1 MYLEI
6 KSIKDG
12 IKEREH
18 IKNLLYLI
26 ILVIKIMKYLYFTF
40 LNSMIKDFYF
50 IILFS
55 YIK

>member
-1 MYLEI
+1 MWPSKEFLNERMYLEI
-6 KSIKDG
+6 KSVKDG

-40 LNSMIKDFYF
+40 LN
-50 IILFS
+50 L
-55 YIK
+55 